1 MSCCAGLFHY
11 KQKDKFT
18 MNIIKKITLS
28 GLSLAFLFSLSA
40 CTPEIG
46 SDKWCADMK
55 VKSKSDWT
63 AHEATDF
70 AKHCILK

>member
-1 MSCCAGLFHY
+1 
-11 KQKDKFT
+11 
-18 MNIIKKITLS
+18 MNITKKIIIS

-46 SDKWCADMK
+46 SEKWCADMK

-63 AHEATDF
+63 AHEATDY
-70 AKHCILK
+70 AKHCLLK